1 MTGMVARKAP
11 VVCVDGPSGAGK
23 GTLAQSLADTLGW
36 NLLDSGALYRVVG
49 LACLSAGVPLDQAQR
64 VAVVARSLDVTFQP
78 GAEGVSVWLSGQN
91 VTREI
96 RSEEGDISA
105 STVAAL
111 PEVRE
116 ALLLRQRELARLP
129 GLVADG
135 RDMGTVVF
143 PSAELKIFLTASAE
157 ARAERRYHQLQGR
170 GESVSLPRLLAAI
183 RERDARDESR
193 SASPLVPADDAIV
206 LDSTALTAS
215 EVLSRVCELAN
226 AREIMGEASEK
237 RLDSAEASRQ

>member
-1 MTGMVARKAP
+1 MAI
-11 VVCVDGPSGAGK
+11 
-23 GTLAQSLADTLGW
+23 
-36 NLLDSGALYRVVG
+36 
-49 LACLSAGVPLDQAQR
+49 
-64 VAVVARSLDVTFQP
+64 VARSLDVTFQP
-78 GAEGVSVWLSGQN
+78 GTEGVSVWLSGED

-96 RSEEGDISA
+96 RSEEGGISA

-143 PSAELKIFLTASAE
+143 PSADLKIFLTASAE

-206 LDSTALTAS
+206 LDSTALSAG
-215 EVLSRVCELAN
+215 EVLGRVC
-226 AREIMGEASEK
+226 GVGK
-237 RLDSAEASRQ
+237 RQRDYGRGFGKTAGLRRSVKTINPAKSSSWKGCS

>member
-1 MTGMVARKAP
+1 MTGVVARKAP

-78 GAEGVSVWLSGQN
+78 GAEGVAVWLSGQN

-96 RSEEGDISA
+96 RSEEGGISA

>member
-1 MTGMVARKAP
+1 MTKAAAGEAP
-11 VVCVDGPSGAGK
+11 VICVDGPSGAGK

-36 NLLDSGALYRVVG
+36 HLLDSGALYRVVG
-49 LACLSAGVPLDQAQR
+49 LACLSCGVPLDQARQ

-78 GAEGVSVWLSGQN
+78 GAEGVSVWLSGAD

-96 RSEEGDISA
+96 RSEEGGISA

-143 PSAELKIFLTASAE
+143 PRADLKVFLTASAE

-170 GESVSLPRLLAAI
+170 GESVSLPRLLADI
-183 RERDARDESR
+183 QERDARDEAR
-193 SASPLVPADDAIV
+193 AVSPLVPAGDAIV
-206 LDSTALTAS
+206 IDSTTLSAD
-215 EVLSRVCELAN
+215 EVLQAVRELADGRN
-226 AREIMGEASEK
+226 LLSDVSE
-237 RLDSAEASRQ
+237 

>member
-1 MTGMVARKAP
+1 MTGVVARKAP

-23 GTLAQSLADTLGW
+23 GTLAQSLAEALGW

-78 GAEGVSVWLSGQN
+78 SAEGVSVWLSGQN

-206 LDSTALTAS
+206 LDSTALSAS

>member
-36 NLLDSGALYRVVG
+36 KLLDSGALYRVVG

-96 RSEEGDISA
+96 RSEEGGISA

-143 PSAELKIFLTASAE
+143 PSADLKVFLTASAE

-206 LDSTALTAS
+206 LDSTALSAG
-215 EVLSRVCELAN
+215 EVLGRVRELVS
-226 AREIMGEASEK
+226 ARAILGEASEK

>member
-1 MTGMVARKAP
+1 MTGVVARKAP

-78 GAEGVSVWLSGQN
+78 SAEGVSVWLSGQN

-96 RSEEGDISA
+96 RSEEGGISA

>member
-1 MTGMVARKAP
+1 MTGAAAGEAP
-11 VVCVDGPSGAGK
+11 VICVDGPSGAGK

-49 LACLSAGVPLDQAQR
+49 LACLSGGVPLDQARQ
-64 VAVVARSLDVTFQP
+64 VAVVARSLEVTFQP
-78 GAEGVSVWLSGQN
+78 GAEGVSVWLSGAD

-96 RSEEGDISA
+96 RSEEGGISA

-143 PSAELKIFLTASAE
+143 PSADLKVFLTASAE

-170 GESVSLPRLLAAI
+170 GESVNLPRLLATI
-183 RERDARDESR
+183 RERDARDETR

-206 LDSTALTAS
+206 LDSTALSAG
-215 EVLSRVCELAN
+215 EVLSQVYELAR

>member
-1 MTGMVARKAP
+1 MTKAAAGEAP
-11 VVCVDGPSGAGK
+11 VICVDGPSGAGK

-49 LACLSAGVPLDQAQR
+49 LACLSCGVPLDQARQ

-78 GAEGVSVWLSGQN
+78 GAEGVSVWLSGAD

-96 RSEEGDISA
+96 RSEEGGISA

-143 PSAELKIFLTASAE
+143 PRADLKVFLTASAE

-183 RERDARDESR
+183 MERDARDESR
-193 SASPLVPADDAIV
+193 SASPLVPADDAVV
-206 LDSTALTAS
+206 LDSTALSAG
-215 EVLSRVCELAN
+215 EVLGRVCELVS

>member
-1 MTGMVARKAP
+1 M
-11 VVCVDGPSGAGK
+11 
-23 GTLAQSLADTLGW
+23 LAEHLGW
-36 NLLDSGALYRVVG
+36 HLLDSGALYRVVG
-49 LACLSAGVPLDQAQR
+49 LACLSGGVPLDQARQ

-78 GAEGVSVWLSGQN
+78 GAEGVSVWLSGAD

-96 RSEEGDISA
+96 RSEEGGISA

-129 GLVADG
+129 GLVAVG

-143 PSAELKIFLTASAE
+143 PSADLKVFLTASAE

-170 GESVSLPRLLAAI
+170 GESVSLPRLLEYI
-183 RERDARDESR
+183 EERDARDSSR
-193 SASPLVPADDAIV
+193 SVSPLVPAEDAIII
-206 LDSTALTAS
+206 DTTATPIEHVFDLVVQNVT
-215 EVLSRVCELAN
+215 
-226 AREIMGEASEK
+226 EK
-237 RLDSAEASRQ
+237 GLI

>member
-1 MTGMVARKAP
+1 MTGVVARKAP

-23 GTLAQSLADTLGW
+23 GTLAQSLAEALGW

-96 RSEEGDISA
+96 RSEEGGISA

-206 LDSTALTAS
+206 LDSTALSAS